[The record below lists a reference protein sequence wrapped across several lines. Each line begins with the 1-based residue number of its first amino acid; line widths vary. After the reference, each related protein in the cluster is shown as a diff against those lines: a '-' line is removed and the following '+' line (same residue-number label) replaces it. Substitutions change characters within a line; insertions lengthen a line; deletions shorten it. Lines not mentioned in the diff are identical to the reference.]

1 MHIDDGFAALKFFED
16 RVQDRVSEVH
26 AVGIREENKAIEPE
40 DVQCVRELLQRGID
54 IRQGKAGETSES
66 VWSFMNELGR
76 EFVAAARQSPSFG
89 AISRVHAG
97 CTQRYDGNVD
107 TGIIHE

>member
-1 MHIDDGFAALKFFED
+1 MHCVGGFAALKSFED
-16 RVQDRVSEVH
+16 RVQDRASEVH

-66 VWSFMNELGR
+66 VWPFMNELGR

-89 AISRVHAG
+89 AISPIHAG
-97 CTQRYDGNVD
+97 ITHPYAG
-107 TGIIHE
+107 TAHTSTTHE